1 MWGNR
6 VKSFPKMSILGVR
19 RCFTKSVLCQPPA
32 PPDYIK
38 KTYRYNDFKEI
49 NINMT
54 FPNHVAGG
62 IVFTGTFCSLFNV
75 NIFESPY
82 TIGLTVFASILPDI
96 DHTKSLI
103 GKLFFPISKWLS
115 VKFGHRTI
123 THSLLFFIACT
134 VLFLFSEKV
143 FFNSSSYTLIF
154 SFALLSHLVLDMLTV
169 QGIPLFYPFARNP
182 CVIPANPDLRINS
195 GNIKS
200 EGIALFLFTGMA
212 LFMQPLFANGF
223 WTTYN
228 NQFNSI
234 GHVYREFSGS
244 EKALVINYD
253 YSFYNQDIV
262 GSGILVQATQKEL
275 NLISNNQLIQISS
288 EPNTIIR
295 TLEISPSDSTLKV
308 DQVILQNVDI
318 DSLSRVLTNKYIL
331 ESDIFSNNPVMYLG
345 SKTSHISIK
354 ESYNP
359 SIPTIIESDHSKQ
372 LDLLAKQRTEQT
384 KLNAEYS
391 KKTRLENE
399 LTEAQNSIG
408 SASNYEREK
417 LGKRI
422 IEINKIL
429 SDFEVDNSKLQGIKL
444 ELENITEE
452 KPTIFNGKLVYI
464 NY

>member
-1 MWGNR
+1 
-6 VKSFPKMSILGVR
+6 
-19 RCFTKSVLCQPPA
+19 
-32 PPDYIK
+32 
-38 KTYRYNDFKEI
+38 
-49 NINMT
+49 MT

-62 IVFTGTFCSLFNV
+62 IVFTGTFCSLFDV

-103 GKLFFPISKWLS
+103 GKLFFPVSKWLS

-123 THSLLFFIACT
+123 THSLLFFIISS
-134 VLFLFSEKV
+134 VLFLFSEKI
-143 FFNSSSYTLIF
+143 FFNSSNYSLIF

-200 EGIALFLFTGMA
+200 EGIALFVFTGMA

-234 GHVYREFSGS
+234 AHIFREFSS
-244 EKALVINYD
+244 SDKALVINYD
-253 YSFYNQDIV
+253 YSYYNQNIS
-262 GSGILVQATQKEL
+262 GSGVLVNATQKEL
-275 NLISNNQLIQISS
+275 NLISDNELISITS
-288 EPNTIIR
+288 EPNTVIR
-295 TLEISPSDSTLKV
+295 ELKISPSEKDLKV
-308 DQVILQNVDI
+308 NQVILQNVSI
-318 DSLSRVLTNKYIL
+318 DSLTKVLSNKYIL
-331 ESDIFSNNPVMYLG
+331 ESDIFSSNPVLLSG

-354 ESYNP
+354 ETFNP
-359 SIPTIIESDHSKQ
+359 SLPTVIEKDNSKK
-372 LDLLAKQRTEQT
+372 LELLAKKRTEEA
-384 KLNAEYS
+384 KLNTEYAR
-391 KKTRLENE
+391 KNRLETE
-399 LTEAQNSIG
+399 LSEAQNSIK

-417 LGKRI
+417 LGERI
-422 IEINKIL
+422 IEIKDEL
-429 SDFEVDNSKLQGIKL
+429 SNFEVDNSKLQGIKL

-452 KPTIFNGKLVYI
+452 KPTLFNGKLVYI

>member
-1 MWGNR
+1 
-6 VKSFPKMSILGVR
+6 
-19 RCFTKSVLCQPPA
+19 
-32 PPDYIK
+32 
-38 KTYRYNDFKEI
+38 
-49 NINMT
+49 MT
-54 FPNHVAGG
+54 LPNHVAGG

-82 TIGLTVFASILPDI
+82 TIGLTIVASILPDI

-123 THSLLFFIACT
+123 THSLVFFISCT
-134 VLFLFSEKV
+134 VLFLFSEKI
-143 FFNSSSYTLIF
+143 FFSSSSYTLIF

-200 EGIALFLFTGMA
+200 EGIALFLFTCMA
-212 LFMQPLFANGF
+212 LFMQPLFSNGF

-234 GHVYREFSGS
+234 AHVFREFSSS

-253 YSFYNQDIV
+253 YSYYNQKIK
-262 GSGILVQATQKEL
+262 GSGILVKATQNEL
-275 NLISNNQLIQISS
+275 NLISNNELVHITS

-295 TLEISPSDSTLKV
+295 ELKILPSAEDLKV
-308 DQVILQNVDI
+308 DQVILQNIGI
-318 DSLSRVLTNKYIL
+318 DSLTSVLTNKYIL
-331 ESDIFSNNPVMYLG
+331 ESDIFSNNPVLYSG

-354 ESYNP
+354 ESFNP
-359 SIPTIIESDHSKQ
+359 SIPTVIQNDNSKQ
-372 LDLLAKQRTEQT
+372 LDLLAKQKTEQT
-384 KLNAEYS
+384 KLNAEYG
-391 KKTRLENE
+391 KKKRLETE
-399 LTEAQNSIG
+399 LVEAQNTIG

-422 IEINKIL
+422 IEIKRQL
-429 SDFEVDNSKLQGIKL
+429 SNFEVDNSKLQGIKL
-444 ELENITEE
+444 ELANISEE
-452 KPTIFNGKLVYI
+452 KPTMFNGKLVYI

>member
-1 MWGNR
+1 
-6 VKSFPKMSILGVR
+6 
-19 RCFTKSVLCQPPA
+19 
-32 PPDYIK
+32 
-38 KTYRYNDFKEI
+38 
-49 NINMT
+49 MT

-75 NIFESPY
+75 NIFDNPY
-82 TIGLTVFASILPDI
+82 SIALTVFASILPDI

-123 THSLLFFIACT
+123 THSLLFFIAST
-134 VLFLFSEKV
+134 IIFLFSEKI
-143 FFNSSSYTLIF
+143 FLSSSTYTLIF

-200 EGIALFLFTGMA
+200 EGIALFIFTGMA

-234 GHVYREFSGS
+234 GHIFREFSNS
-244 EKALVINYD
+244 DKALVINYD
-253 YSFYNQDIV
+253 YSYYNQKIT
-262 GSGILVQATQKEL
+262 GSGVLVNATQKEL
-275 NLISNNQLIQISS
+275 NLISDNELINITS

-295 TLEISPSDSTLKV
+295 ELNISPSDKDLKV
-308 DQVILQNVDI
+308 NQVIVQNIDI
-318 DSLSRVLTNKYIL
+318 DSLTRILSNKYIL
-331 ESDIFSNNPVMYLG
+331 ESDIFSNNPVMFEG
-345 SKTSHISIK
+345 SKTSHISI
-354 ESYNP
+354 EETFNP
-359 SIPTIIESDHSKQ
+359 ALPTLIQIDNSKQ
-372 LDLLAKQRTEQT
+372 LQLLAKQETEQT
-384 KLNAEYS
+384 KLNIEYGKKRS
-391 KKTRLENE
+391 LEKELNDAKKT
-399 LTEAQNSIG
+399 IG

-422 IEINKIL
+422 IEINKKL
-429 SDFEVDNSKLQGIKL
+429 LDFEVDISKLQGIKM
-444 ELENITEE
+444 ELANLSAET
-452 KPTIFNGKLVYI
+452 PTMFNGKLVFI